1 MSSRSA
7 AQLGQMKLILF
18 KHDKSDKLSTMRVF
32 TARINYAY
40 IVIVSNYTSFL
51 YSSTLKHT

>member
-1 MSSRSA
+1 
-7 AQLGQMKLILF
+7 MKLILF